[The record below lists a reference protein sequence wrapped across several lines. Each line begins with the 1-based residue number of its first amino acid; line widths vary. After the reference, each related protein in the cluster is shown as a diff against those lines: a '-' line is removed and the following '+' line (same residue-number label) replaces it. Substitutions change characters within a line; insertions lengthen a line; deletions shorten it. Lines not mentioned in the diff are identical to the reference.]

1 MARRKDPRG
10 SEDWLFPKAT
20 LASSEDQSS
29 LLDVVDSILNKG
41 AVLNGDLVLGVANV
55 DLIYAKI
62 SVLIAALDRIMK
74 PARAGPAK
82 KRSVKKGGRKVR
94 GSNR

>member
-1 MARRKDPRG
+1 MARRKNPQA

-20 LASSEDQSS
+20 LGTSEDQSS

-41 AVLNGDLVLGVANV
+41 AVVNGDVILGVANV
-55 DLIYAKI
+55 DLIYAKV

-74 PARAGPAK
+74 PAGAGRAGKAE
-82 KRSVKKGGRKVR
+82 RKKGEGKRKSR
-94 GSNR
+94 R